1 MSFPHHARPWRP
13 SRVVSLLTDFG
24 ERDHYVGVMKGVL
37 LRALPQVVPVDLC
50 HGVAAQAI
58 LHASWL
64 LAHSWRYFPAGS
76 VHLAVV
82 DPGVGSARRIL
93 VAEQEGHAFLAPDN
107 GLLGPVLRADA
118 RVLELDL
125 EVFAL
130 PGRSATFH
138 GRDVFAPAAAALA
151 GGLDPARAGRPV
163 EDWQR
168 ASFPEVT
175 TLGSGLLRTEVLY
188 ADHYGNLVTP
198 LGAERLD
205 GGAAAWEV
213 ELGDARIPVR
223 RTYADA
229 RPGELLA
236 LIGSSGSLEVSVR
249 EGDAARALSLG
260 PGAAVIARRRS
271 S

>member
-1 MSFPHHARPWRP
+1 MSSPSPARPWRP

-37 LRALPQVVPVDLC
+37 LRALPEVVPLDLC
-50 HGVAAQAI
+50 HGVAPQAI

-76 VHLAVV
+76 VHVAVV
-82 DPGVGSARRIL
+82 DPGVGSSRRIL
-93 VAEQEGHAFLAPDN
+93 VAEQEEHAFLAPDN
-107 GLLGPVLRADA
+107 GLLGPVLGEGA
-118 RVLELDL
+118 RVFELDQ
-125 EVFAL
+125 ERFAL
-130 PGRSATFH
+130 PARSSTFH
-138 GRDVFAPAAAALA
+138 GRDVLAPAAAALA
-151 GGLDPARAGRPV
+151 GGLEPARAGRPLG
-163 EDWQR
+163 DWQR

-175 TLGSGLLRTEVLY
+175 ALGRGLLRTEVLY

-198 LGAERLD
+198 LGAERLE

-213 ELGDARIPVR
+213 QLGDALVPVR
-223 RTYADA
+223 RTYAEA

-260 PGAAVIARRRS
+260 PGAAVIARRKQG
-271 S
+271 